1 MCRGGFRF
9 VGANRTGFAPSATS
23 RGRFGLLFGAVRTGF
38 RPSAA
43 ARGMRPRHGDSA
55 HAEQTGDADACQH
68 LLEFLLV
75 HALPSFDEIDVY

>member
-1 MCRGGFRF
+1 MGRGRFRIL
-9 VGANRTGFAPSATS
+9 GANCAGFAASPTS

-43 ARGMRPRHGDSA
+43 ARGMRPRHGAAA
-55 HAEQTGDADACQH
+55 HAEQPGDADACQH

-75 HALPSFDEIDVY
+75 HALPSFGETDVY